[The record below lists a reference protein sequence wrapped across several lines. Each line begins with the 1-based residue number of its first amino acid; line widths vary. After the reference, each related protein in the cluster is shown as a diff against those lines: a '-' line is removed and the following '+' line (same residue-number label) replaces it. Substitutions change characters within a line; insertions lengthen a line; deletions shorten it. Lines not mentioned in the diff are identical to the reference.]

1 MSELKLE
8 RRGSGGNENAKLEH
22 HEIVCPVI
30 GAVNV
35 YLQVSWFESVQGPS
49 SQMWPNC

>member
-1 MSELKLE
+1 MLKNVTMTAYLFQVDMAELKLE
-8 RRGSGGNENAKLEH
+8 RRGSGGNDSAKLEH

-35 YLQVSWFESVQGPS
+35 YLQVS
-49 SQMWPNC
+49 